1 MTRNKVKEIVEHLT
15 STYESDTAYIHFG
28 MSNAVLCLSYKAV
41 YDCDD
46 DTVMHAEDGEKEYWI
61 SYDRI
66 EYIEG

>member
-1 MTRNKVKEIVEHLT
+1 MTRNKVKEIVGYLT
-15 STYESDTAYIHFG
+15 STYDSDTAYIHFG
-28 MSNAVLCLSYKAV
+28 MSNAVLCLSYRAG
-41 YDCDD
+41 YDFDD